1 MKAVVVEIRDK
12 DAAILTENGEF
23 EIVKNKNYNIGEAII
38 MTEKKT
44 KKLSKKLIVSIAS
57 AVAVVCFGCVGAYA
71 YYTPA
76 GYVSLDINPSI
87 EYVVNTFD
95 KVIDVNGVN
104 QDGEKIVENID
115 VQGKEIDDAIDQT
128 IDQLIETGYI
138 ANENS
143 ELVISAN
150 YGDNKDSE
158 DLAQKL
164 EDSAQAKLSEEGK
177 KANIETFA
185 IGKAR
190 VDEAKKLG
198 VTPGKL
204 NLVEKLKE
212 SSANP
217 DEIVISDWLNKPVK
231 QIQSEIKA
239 NKGIG
244 NTNED
249 QNNEKEK
256 ANTSKTDSK
265 NDEKKEVTKNQIK
278 DSSKNEEH
286 NSSQI
291 TKESSTDS
299 TQVTSKSTEQ
309 TQNSI
314 AEAKKNS
321 KPDNSKSQTAKGRQ

>member
-1 MKAVVVEIRDK
+1 
-12 DAAILTENGEF
+12 
-23 EIVKNKNYNIGEAII
+23 

-57 AVAVVCFGCVGAYA
+57 AVAVACFGCVGAYA

-104 QDGEKIVENID
+104 QDGENIVDNID

-138 ANENS
+138 ADENS

-150 YGDNKDSE
+150 YGDENDSE

-164 EDSAQAKLSEEGK
+164 EDSAQEKLSEEGK

-185 IGKAR
+185 VGKAR
-190 VDEAKKLG
+190 VDEARKLG

-204 NLVEKLKE
+204 NLVEKLKK

-244 NTNED
+244 NTNEN
-249 QNNEKEK
+249 QNKENEQEK

-265 NDEKKEVTKNQIK
+265 NEEKQEVSKNQN
-278 DSSKNEEH
+278 KNENKNQEQ
-286 NSSQI
+286 NSSI
-291 TKESSTDS
+291 IDESTSTDS
-299 TQVTSKSTEQ
+299 TQITSRNTEQ

-321 KPDNSKSQTAKGRQ
+321 NADNAKNDKAQTAKGRQ